1 MLPPLPRIGAPFKI
15 IKSKQI
21 LQILGLDKKYSGRVV
36 ERKKKKEKYEREE
49 TCEPSGVKHVQK
61 ISV

>member
-1 MLPPLPRIGAPFKI
+1 MDPF
-15 IKSKQI
+15 
-21 LQILGLDKKYSGRVV
+21 DEWAVAAV
-36 ERKKKKEKYEREE
+36 ERKKKKEKYELAE